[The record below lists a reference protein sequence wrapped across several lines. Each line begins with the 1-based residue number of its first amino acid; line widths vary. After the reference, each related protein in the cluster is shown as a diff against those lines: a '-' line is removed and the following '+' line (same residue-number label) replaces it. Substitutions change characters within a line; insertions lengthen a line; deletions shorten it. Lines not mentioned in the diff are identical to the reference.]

1 MTVNNI
7 VFPVVAVQNQ
17 NDDSTAYGKW
27 FLRAL
32 YPDTLSLKGLIERVA
47 WDQSVYSR
55 DIIEGV
61 VKRVTTVMV
70 EQLQGGQPVKW
81 EGLGTFSPML
91 DCGNKGKV
99 ERDQLV
105 KAADQAINGVHI
117 RFTPEN
123 SKGEELTSRKFA
135 QLCTFEIKGKMIY
148 KNITPDPEHGETFA
162 PYREKTLYPLDYN
175 IQNDP
180 PMS

>member
-7 VFPVVAVQNQ
+7 AFPVVAVQNQ
-17 NDDSTAYGKW
+17 NDDSTAFGKW

-61 VKRVTTVMV
+61 IKRVTLVMV
-70 EQLQGGQPVKW
+70 EQLQAGQPVKW
-81 EGLGTFSPML
+81 EGLGTFNPQL
-91 DCGNKGKV
+91 DCGKMGKNDR
-99 ERDQLV
+99 ETLV
-105 KAADQAINGVHI
+105 KAGDQAINGVHI

-123 SKGEELTSRKFA
+123 SKGEELTSKKFKD
-135 QLCTFEIKGKMIY
+135 LCTFEVLGY
-148 KNITPDPEHGETFA
+148 LETTNIGTKQKPK
-162 PYREKTLYPLDYN
+162 YQRVLYPIDYQAPVPSGDGGN
-175 IQNDP
+175 G
-180 PMS
+180 

>member
-7 VFPVVAVQNQ
+7 AFPVVAVQNQ
-17 NDDSTAYGKW
+17 NEDSTAFGKW

-55 DIIEGV
+55 DILEGV

-70 EQLQGGQPVKW
+70 EQLQAGQPVKW
-81 EGLGTFSPML
+81 EGLGTFNPHL
-91 DCGNKGKV
+91 DCASQGNS
-99 ERDQLV
+99 ELTALV
-105 KAADQAINGVHI
+105 KAADSAINGVHI

-135 QLCTFEIKGKMIY
+135 QLCSFEIKGKWIY
-148 KNITPDPEHGETFA
+148 KNVTPGEGETFK
-162 PYREKTLYPLDYN
+162 PYRTKTLYPLDYN
-175 IQNDP
+175 IQNDAP
-180 PMS
+180 LE

>member
-7 VFPVVAVQNQ
+7 AFPIVAVQNQ
-17 NDDSTAYGKW
+17 NDDSTAFGKW

-70 EQLQGGQPVKW
+70 EQLQAGQPVKW
-81 EGLGTFSPML
+81 EGLGTFNPQL
-91 DCGNKGKV
+91 DCGQKGENDVATLMK
-99 ERDQLV
+99 
-105 KAADQAINGVHI
+105 KADAAINGVHI

-123 SKGEELTSRKFA
+123 SKGEDAVSAGLQRAER
-135 QLCTFEIKGKMIY
+135 CT
-148 KNITPDPEHGETFA
+148 P
-162 PYREKTLYPLDYN
+162 
-175 IQNDP
+175 
-180 PMS
+180 

>member
-7 VFPVVAVQNQ
+7 AFPVVAVQNQ
-17 NDDSTAYGKW
+17 NDESTAFGKW

-32 YPDTLSLKGLIERVA
+32 YPDTLSMKGLIERVA
-47 WDQSVYSR
+47 WDQSVYSC

-61 VKRVTTVMV
+61 VKRMTTVMV
-70 EQLQGGQPVKW
+70 ELLQSGQPVKW
-81 EGLGTFSPML
+81 EGLGTFNPQL
-91 DCGNKGKV
+91 DCANKGAIDK
-99 ERDQLV
+99 ETLM
-105 KAADQAINGVHI
+105 KAGDQAINGVHI

-135 QLCTFEIKGKMIY
+135 QLCDFEIKGKWIY
-148 KNITPDPEHGETFA
+148 KNVTPGEGETFK
-162 PYREKTLYPLDYN
+162 PYRTKTLYPLDYN

-180 PMS
+180 PLD